1 MPTQEP
7 KPEFVCKVMLL
18 LLQHKKQAIF
28 KIDSILSG
36 REDQEDFFHWK
47 KSLLPTFSVE
57 TPVVE

>member
-18 LLQHKKQAIF
+18 LQHKKQAIL

-36 REDQEDFFHWK
+36 REDQEDFLHWK
-47 KSLLPTFSVE
+47 KSPLPNFFCDDTRC
-57 TPVVE
+57 